1 MALRPPGGARTRVV
15 ARSEMKLP
23 LFWLPLEAQALE
35 DTAPLLTA
43 LEVPVVAVMLEVV
56 FSETA
61 RVLLLAWWAKRSS
74 APPSPKEMEEWP
86 PGGAW
91 MRVEE
96 RSEMKLPLFWL
107 PLEAQAF
114 EDTAP
119 LLTVLVVVV
128 VAAIF
133 DDVFSE
139 TGREVLLVW

>member
-1 MALRPPGGARTRVV
+1 MALRPPGGASTRVV
-15 ARSEMKLP
+15 A
-23 LFWLPLEAQALE
+23 
-35 DTAPLLTA
+35 
-43 LEVPVVAVMLEVV
+43 
-56 FSETA
+56 
-61 RVLLLAWWAKRSS
+61 
-74 APPSPKEMEEWP
+74 
-86 PGGAW
+86 
-91 MRVEE
+91 

-119 LLTVLVVVV
+119 LVTVLVVVV